1 MSLGKPDE
9 PNQLP
14 ETSSTHR
21 FLIYNSEDE
30 ELGNDV
36 MQSSK
41 NESQRQSLEIDIKAL
56 EIDIKEMIKSERP
69 PFPCCI
75 YRVSAVLRDV
85 NKKAYTPRTV
95 SIGPLHHNNKNLKG
109 MQAVKFQYLE
119 QFLKRATKTAML
131 NKLPPWGDPTGFVL
145 SLDTDLQKEEHFS
158 CLERFLGL
166 LKSTEGDI
174 WNSYAED
181 DLNHITHEEL
191 LKIILVDS
199 AFIIELFLR
208 FHFNPSRLTPFEIAS
223 IRMDLLLIEN
233 QVPFFVLENLYKE
246 AFGSYPTI
254 YPTILEL
261 SCEFFEPYND
271 QKMKIQTMKHF
282 TDLLRTF
289 HLPIAKD
296 GEHGSDGG
304 TPENESKNRE
314 PDDSNEHLKSA
325 TQLYAAGV
333 QFNISSS
340 KCTLDISF
348 IKPKLEIPCLHI
360 YDDTEVI
367 FRNVMVLE
375 MYHYPNETLICDYVL
390 LMDYLINTSEDAELL
405 VEKKIITSRLGSNQ
419 QVASLFNRLGRNI
432 VKGIND
438 KKLKGLVQ
446 ALNAYYDTPWHTTK
460 ATFWL
465 KYFSTPWKA
474 ASTTA
479 ASLLLLLTLIQT
491 VLTGI
496 AL

>member
-1 MSLGKPDE
+1 MSSGKPDE
-9 PNQLP
+9 PIQLP
-14 ETSSTHR
+14 ETYSTHP
-21 FLIYNSEDE
+21 FPIYIPEDE

-36 MQSSK
+36 MQSST
-41 NESQRQSLEIDIKAL
+41 NERQRQSLEIDIKAL
-56 EIDIKEMIKSERP
+56 EIDIKEMMIKSRRP

-75 YRVSAVLRDV
+75 YRVSPVLRDV

-131 NKLPPWGDPTGFVL
+131 NELPHWGDPMGFVT
-145 SLDTDLQKEEHFS
+145 SLDTDLQIGKHFS

-181 DLNHITHEEL
+181 DLNHITLEEL

-246 AFGSYPTI
+246 AFGSYPNI

-261 SCEFFEPYND
+261 SY
-271 QKMKIQTMKHF
+271 
-282 TDLLRTF
+282 
-289 HLPIAKD
+289 

-314 PDDSNEHLKSA
+314 SDDSNEHLKSA
-325 TQLYAAGV
+325 TQLHAAGV
-333 QFNISSS
+333 QFNRRRGVTCG
-340 KCTLDISF
+340 K
-348 IKPKLEIPCLHI
+348 E
-360 YDDTEVI
+360 
-367 FRNVMVLE
+367 N
-375 MYHYPNETLICDYVL
+375 YHQPAWQQP
-390 LMDYLINTSEDAELL
+390 TS
-405 VEKKIITSRLGSNQ
+405 G
-419 QVASLFNRLGRNI
+419 LF
-432 VKGIND
+432 V
-438 KKLKGLVQ
+438 
-446 ALNAYYDTPWHTTK
+446 
-460 ATFWL
+460 
-465 KYFSTPWKA
+465 
-474 ASTTA
+474 
-479 ASLLLLLTLIQT
+479 
-491 VLTGI
+491 
-496 AL
+496 